1 MKRTRKQIL
10 QWAENIEKFTGLDCP
25 NIKGL
30 PYNAPIEKLREAE
43 DLDRN
48 WFKGYAD
55 TIMSMC

>member
-10 QWAENIEKFTGLDCP
+10 AWALKIERFTGLDCP
-25 NIKGL
+25 NINSL
-30 PYNAPIEKLREAE
+30 PISAPIEKLREAE
-43 DLDRN
+43 ELDRN